1 MIIIKSP
8 RFSSA
13 VFKTTTQPSCSK
25 GEMPASVYINCVLRK
40 PFPSASIQGRKKKKK
55 EKKEEK
61 KRKNSQ
67 HYLPLSAKE
76 HNIDLPFPTAI
87 VCPFAK

>member
-1 MIIIKSP
+1 VQ
-8 RFSSA
+8 FS
-13 VFKTTTQPSCSK
+13 KQQPSLRALKAKCLRLFTSTVCSESLSPLLQSK
-25 GEMPASVYINCVLRK
+25 G
-40 PFPSASIQGRKKKKK
+40 GKKKKN
-55 EKKEEK
+55 KKKKEK